1 MASASEG
8 ASPCPHAPHISSR
21 SPSSSKTSAECWTG
35 DFAFAA
41 DAAAFWP
48 FDSFVPGFALF
59 FLPFVPEEGA
69 LEAAEDATATG
80 AAKTEE
86 GALEAAEDATATG
99 AAKTEEGAL
108 EAADDITVQD
118 STCPVEGVINLN
130 FSLSAPCCN
139 V

>member
-86 GALEAAEDATATG
+86 GALEAA
-99 AAKTEEGAL
+99 
-108 EAADDITVQD
+108 DDITVQD